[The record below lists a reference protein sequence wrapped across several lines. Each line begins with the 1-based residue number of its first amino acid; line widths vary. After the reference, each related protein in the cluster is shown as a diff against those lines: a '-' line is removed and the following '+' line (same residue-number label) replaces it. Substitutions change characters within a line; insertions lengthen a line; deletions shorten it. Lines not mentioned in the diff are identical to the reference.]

1 MSYVAN
7 NDSKLNVF
15 VFNQILDFCKIKT
28 CLSPYT
34 LQLRH
39 FFFFQISSKSQTCPP
54 PTPLFPWSQGFFSS
68 FTNCYCSCCAPFSWF
83 PLTLIPLPH
92 WTQSSLSESTR
103 QSLHCFSHFLQL
115 PISTEKARPLGMHR
129 LQDLILHHLLL
140 FLLSSPTLDHPVFQ
154 RS

>member
-39 FFFFQISSKSQTCPP
+39 FFFFKLAQNHKLVHPP
-54 PTPLFPWSQGFFSS
+54 LL
-68 FTNCYCSCCAPFSWF
+68 CSPDLKA
-83 PLTLIPLPH
+83 
-92 WTQSSLSESTR
+92 
-103 QSLHCFSHFLQL
+103 FSH
-115 PISTEKARPLGMHR
+115 
-129 LQDLILHHLLL
+129 
-140 FLLSSPTLDHPVFQ
+140 LSQIVIVPAVPHSPGSPSL
-154 RS
+154 